1 MKGLCKKQKIHIY
14 GQNIEE
20 SYHTSHSAPDAE
32 SHELTL
38 MVNKAFLVINK
49 AFFVINKAFLLFN
62 SAHIVLQFGTYYS
75 FDKYFPRRLFALTS
89 TSTVSA

>member
-20 SYHTSHSAPDAE
+20 SYHTSHSAPNAE

-38 MVNKAFLVINK
+38 MVNKAFLVINKAFLVINK

-62 SAHIVLQFGTYYS
+62 SAHIVLQFGIY
-75 FDKYFPRRLFALTS
+75 
-89 TSTVSA
+89 

>member
-20 SYHTSHSAPDAE
+20 SYHTSHSAPNAE

-62 SAHIVLQFGTYYS
+62 SAHIVLQFGIY
-75 FDKYFPRRLFALTS
+75 
-89 TSTVSA
+89 